1 MYKIFS
7 LEKKKR
13 KINALRFQFHV
24 FNPLKSQLISHLIHL
39 KAYYSVSTMNYSV
52 TTVKLMGMACHYEHE
67 ECKSGPADG
76 SWEIQ
81 RFNLM
86 DFLLVLFTRD
96 SLV

>member
-1 MYKIFS
+1 MHYDFKFRS
-7 LEKKKR
+7 STLK
-13 KINALRFQFHV
+13 
-24 FNPLKSQLISHLIHL
+24 KSQLIIHLNHL

-52 TTVKLMGMACHYEHE
+52 TTVKLMGMACHYECE
-67 ECKSGPADG
+67 ECKSRPTDG